1 MDFSLFLL
9 KKVQVTFNSWVFDIW
24 YLKLI
29 RNLNRSKAHGHD
41 MRNIRILKTYYK
53 TCDKPICKPLEIIFR
68 SCSENGKFPS
78 HGKKPMW
85 FLSSKKQQGRAK

>member
-1 MDFSLFLL
+1 
-9 KKVQVTFNSWVFDIW
+9 
-24 YLKLI
+24 
-29 RNLNRSKAHGHD
+29 

-85 FLSSKKQQGRAK
+85 FLSSTKATTSLLPVSSEIFERLLYDCMFKLFTKNSLISQN